1 MWAIR
6 LEDRKGKEHD
16 EQKENKKI
24 SADSIKGKEDQEKH
38 TMKVFGKLKVYLKKK
53 NKTKHRQKYRERD
66 YREIYRERDEAQ
78 KILKMKEVQKREEAW
93 KSEKRKEV

>member
-6 LEDRKGKEHD
+6 LEDRKGKQHE

-24 SADSIKGKEDQEKH
+24 SADNIKGKEDQEKH
-38 TMKVFGKLKVYLKKK
+38 TMKVFGKLKVYLKTK
-53 NKTKHRQKYRERD
+53 NKTKDKQTQ
-66 YREIYRERDEAQ
+66 EIHRDEAQ
-78 KILKMKEVQKREEAW
+78 KILKMKEVQKREDAW